1 MTFYARNL
9 PHWRPPGQD
18 IFITWRLYGSL
29 PACLKIPK
37 EEDSVGKK
45 FRYYDRNL
53 DAATTGPLWLKD
65 PRVAESVIA
74 ALKRGHHQKMFREHA
89 FAVMANH
96 VHILIEPHS
105 SLAQITKSIKG
116 HNAHDAN
123 DILRRANAKFWQTE
137 SFDHWIRTPQEWQ
150 RIKNYILQNPVKAGL
165 VQKPEDW
172 PWSSASRP
180 IE

>member
-1 MTFYARNL
+1 
-9 PHWRPPGQD
+9 
-18 IFITWRLYGSL
+18 
-29 PACLKIPK
+29 
-37 EEDSVGKK
+37 
-45 FRYYDRNL
+45 
-53 DAATTGPLWLKD
+53 
-65 PRVAESVIA
+65 
-74 ALKRGHHQKMFREHA
+74 MFREHA